1 MCFILLFEESVTFTL
16 IQSLLYIME
25 NKYICIHGHFYQP
38 PRENAWLEVI
48 EQQESAAPFHDWNER
63 INFECYATNA
73 VARILDTDNKI
84 VNIYN
89 NYSRMSFNIGATL
102 LSWME
107 VADPDTYKLIQKAD
121 KESCKKYSGH
131 GSAVAQAHSHLILP
145 LANQNDKVTQVY
157 WGLKDFESRFGR
169 FPEGMW
175 LAETAVN
182 TESLEVLAAHG
193 VSYTILAPRQAKAFK
208 RLNAE
213 SWEDV
218 VNENIDTRRPYL
230 CKLPSG
236 KTINLFFYNGNI
248 SQGVAFEGL
257 LNSGKAFAQRLLNGF
272 DNNDEP
278 QLVNIATDGESY
290 GHHHRLGE
298 MALADCLNYI
308 EEKSFAKLTN
318 YAEYLEMFPPQYEA
332 QIHENSSWSCVHGVE
347 RWRSDCGCNTGSGY
361 GKWHQKWRA
370 PLRFSLNWLRDQLIP
385 IFEDE
390 AAKYVRDPWAVRN
403 EYIAVLLDRTEEN
416 IDTFLDK
423 HASRLLTKREKVHL
437 FRLLEMQRNAI
448 LMFSSCGWFFD
459 EISGLE
465 TTQILQYAC
474 RAIHYAKQVADLD
487 FEQEFTFRLSQ
498 APSNL
503 PQFVDGGGVYDKNVK
518 PAHVDLMRVGMHY
531 AASSLFE
538 KYPEKL
544 EFFNYIATSEF
555 FERIESGNQILAIG
569 RTTVRSKITHSEKH
583 FSFAVLYLGQL
594 NIIGN
599 ISLNMEQNLFDEMYE
614 RTSKAFKEVN
624 LADVI
629 GALQQYFGPEKF
641 TIWQLFKE
649 EKQRIINKI
658 TEKNLLSVEA
668 SFRKIYENNYQL
680 MSGLLV
686 SNVAIPEAFKSAVQ
700 YILNIDLKNFF
711 MGDSLAINEL
721 KRILNEFQKWSIGFS
736 DESAF
741 KLAASERINFELK
754 TIDSGGMTLGKMQS
768 LNEVLHILNHM
779 KVKPNVWK
787 SQTLYFDLLKQ
798 FDSRQRPYPNAEW
811 KKEFLKLG
819 DLLNVKTEQ
828 AVLV

>member
-1 MCFILLFEESVTFTL
+1 
-16 IQSLLYIME
+16 ME

-48 EQQESAAPFHDWNER
+48 EAQESAAPFHDWNDR
-63 INFECYATNA
+63 INFECYATNS
-73 VARILDTDNKI
+73 VARILDSDNKI
-84 VNIYN
+84 VNILN
-89 NYSRMSFNIGATL
+89 NYSRMSFNLGATL

-107 VADPDTYKLIQKAD
+107 TADPETYKLIQKAD
-121 KESCKKYSGH
+121 KESAKKFSGH
-131 GSAVAQAHSHLILP
+131 GSAVAQVHGHLIMP
-145 LANQNDKVTQVY
+145 LANFNDKVTQVY
-157 WGLKDFESRFGR
+157 WGIKDFEHRFGR
-169 FPEGMW
+169 MPEGIW

-182 TESLEVLAAHG
+182 TETLEVLASHG
-193 VSYTILAPRQAKAFK
+193 VKYTILAPRQAKASRK
-208 RLNAE
+208 VGSNA
-213 SWEDV
+213 WDDV
-218 VNENIDTRRPYL
+218 VNENIETRRSYT
-230 CKLPSG
+230 CNLPSG
-236 KTINLFFYNGNI
+236 KSISIFYYNGNT
-248 SQGVAFEGL
+248 SQAVAFEGL

-298 MALADCLNYI
+298 MALADCLNFI

-318 YAEYLEMFPPQYEA
+318 YAEYLEMFPPQYET

-347 RWRSDCGCNTGSGY
+347 RWRSDCGCNTGGGY

-385 IFEDE
+385 IYEE
-390 AAKYVRDPWAVRN
+390 QASKYVLDPWAVRN
-403 EYIAVLLDRTEEN
+403 EYIAVLLNRTEPN
-416 IDTFLDK
+416 IEKFLDK
-423 HASRLLTKREKVHL
+423 YAMRVLTKREKVHL
-437 FRLLEMQRNAI
+437 FRLLEMQRHAI
-448 LMFSSCGWFFD
+448 WMFTSCGWFFD
-459 EISGLE
+459 EISGIE
-465 TTQILQYAC
+465 TAQIMQYAC
-474 RAIHYAKQVADLD
+474 RAIHYAKQVDDVDL
-487 FEQEFTFRLSQ
+487 EEEFIFRLSQ

-503 PQFVDGGGVYDKNVK
+503 PQYGTGAGVYEKNVR
-518 PAHVDLMRVGMHY
+518 PAHVDLTRVGMHY

-538 KYPEKL
+538 KYPERL

-555 FERIESGNQILAIG
+555 LERIESGNQIIVFG
-569 RTTVRSKITHSEKH
+569 RTTVRSKITHSEKN

-599 ISLNMEQNLFDEMYE
+599 ISLNMEKSLFDEMYE

-629 GALQQYFGPEKF
+629 GSLQQYFGPEKF

-649 EKQRIINKI
+649 EKQKIINQI
-658 TEKNLLSVEA
+658 TEKNLRNVES

-686 SNVAIPEAFKSAVQ
+686 SNVAVPEAFKSAVQ
-700 YILNIDLKNFF
+700 YVLNIDLKNFF
-711 MGDSLAINEL
+711 MGESLEINEL
-721 KRILNEFQKWSIGFS
+721 KRILNEFQKWTIGFS
-736 DESAF
+736 DENAF
-741 KLAASERINFELK
+741 KLAASERIYNELK
-754 TIDSGGMTLGKMQS
+754 TVDGIGIPLSRLQS
-768 LNEVLHILNHM
+768 LNEVLNILNQM

-787 SQTLYFDLLKQ
+787 SQTLYFDLFRQ
-798 FDSRQRPYPNAEW
+798 FESRVKPYPSPEW
-811 KKEFLKLG
+811 KKDFLKLG

-828 AVLV
+828 LVAAV